1 MSTTTVYAAQSEDDL
16 SCSPVTFH
24 FDASDLE
31 LSNPHSPA
39 SSVKGLFIRSRPNS
53 MAISEN
59 ESPFEQFGMT
69 SNIQVPI
76 MQPPPVAIISNATK
90 QTPSVRTHATSAT
103 TTTVHPVRRD
113 TVESGAQAAD
123 TDATVADTRR
133 RTWPAMLHLRRRV
146 SGIFNRK
153 QSAARLPPNP
163 PPTPADAAHTPAEDT
178 TPPWSRRTFSLSM
191 RSRASSIRSHQASAS
206 NAEPVEKVLARRR
219 RVRRSRSFAG
229 FTTMAQHVLA
239 SIEEPDH
246 DETAELDEVSVEAYN
261 TVRGIGKFWVYEE
274 DESGAVCILERGVE
288 RR

>member
-1 MSTTTVYAAQSEDDL
+1 MSTTTLYAAQSEDDL

-76 MQPPPVAIISNATK
+76 MHPPPVAIISNATK

-123 TDATVADTRR
+123 TDATTRLGHFQPQAVRGQASAQSSANARRR
-133 RTWPAMLHLRRRV
+133 RTP
-146 SGIFNRK
+146 
-153 QSAARLPPNP
+153 
-163 PPTPADAAHTPAEDT
+163 PAEDT

-206 NAEPVEKVLARRR
+206 NAEPVENVLARRR